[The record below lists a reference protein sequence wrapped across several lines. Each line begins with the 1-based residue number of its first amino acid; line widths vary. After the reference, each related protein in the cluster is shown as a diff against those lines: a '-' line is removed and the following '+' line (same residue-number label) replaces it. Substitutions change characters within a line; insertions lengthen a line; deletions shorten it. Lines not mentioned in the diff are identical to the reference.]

1 MTNAPLP
8 STKSDPTADRIK
20 VKVVGIGG
28 AGSNVLDRLILD
40 EVVDVDLVSCNT
52 DVQSL
57 ASSVATQKVQL
68 GRTLTRGL
76 GAGGDPEIG
85 FAAAEE
91 AAADIS
97 AATEGTPLVF
107 LVAGLGGGTGSGAAP
122 LVAKLARERGA
133 LVLACVTLPFSF
145 EGRRRREQAAESLR
159 AIQTYADAVICFEND
174 RMGEVVLPTAG
185 VHDAFGRTDQVLG
198 QCVRSVIDLVQRRGL
213 IRLGFDDLLTALRNH
228 DSRCLFGYGEAEGH
242 DRAALAVDEAL
253 RSPLMDGGML
263 LPRVAHVLVNI
274 TGGGD
279 LTLAEIQGLMQ
290 ALHHRIA
297 DNAQVLFGA
306 TVDPHFNGRLG
317 VTVIGSLPAG
327 SFPREEPATPAI
339 APAAAQG
346 PLRPV
351 PAAALRQPPV
361 AALRVPERF
370 SPPTPPASRPEPPR
384 TAPPPARAPAT
395 PPEPPPPAPAPEP
408 VYRGRF
414 ERSEPTIVDG
424 EDLDV
429 PAFLRKGLKK

>member
-1 MTNAPLP
+1 MTNSPLP
-8 STKSDPTADRIK
+8 STKPDPSADRIK

-28 AGSNVLDRLILD
+28 AGSNVLDRLVLD
-40 EVVDVDLVSCNT
+40 DAVEVDLVSCNT

-57 ASSVATQKVQL
+57 ASSVASQKVQL

-91 AAADIS
+91 AAGEIS
-97 AATEGTPLVF
+97 AAIEGTPLVF
-107 LVAGLGGGTGSGAAP
+107 IVAGLGGGTGSGAAP
-122 LVAKLARERGA
+122 LVAKLARERGS

-145 EGRRRREQAAESLR
+145 EGRRRREQARESLR

-174 RMGEVVLPTAG
+174 RMGEIVLPTAG

-213 IRLGFDDLLTALRNH
+213 IRLGFDDLLSALRNH
-228 DSRCLFGYGEAEGH
+228 DSRCLFGYAEVAGH
-242 DRAALAVDEAL
+242 DRAALAADEAL
-253 RSPLMDGGML
+253 RSPLMDGGTL

-274 TGGGD
+274 TGGHD
-279 LTLAEIQGLMQ
+279 LTLAEIQSLMQ

-297 DNAQVLFGA
+297 ENAQVLFGA
-306 TVDPHFNGRLG
+306 TVDAKFNGRLG

-327 SFPREEPATPAI
+327 AFPPEETAPAPVVRI
-339 APAAAQG
+339 PAAA
-346 PLRPV
+346 PTISRP
-351 PAAALRQPPV
+351 APV
-361 AALRVPERF
+361 APRAAPLEPPRAPERF
-370 SPPTPPASRPEPPR
+370 SPPAPVPARNDAVRPIPP
-384 TAPPPARAPAT
+384 RAPAI
-395 PPEPPPPAPAPEP
+395 PPEPTPVPEP

>member
-1 MTNAPLP
+1 MTNSPLP

-28 AGSNVLDRLILD
+28 AGSNVLDRLVLD
-40 EVVDVDLVSCNT
+40 DAVDVDLVSCNT

-57 ASSVATQKVQL
+57 ASSVASQKVQL

-91 AAADIS
+91 AAAEIA

-107 LVAGLGGGTGSGAAP
+107 IVAGLGGGTGSGAAP

-145 EGRRRREQAAESLR
+145 EGRRRRDQARESLR
-159 AIQTYADAVICFEND
+159 ALQTYADAVICFEND
-174 RMGEVVLPTAG
+174 RMGEIVLPTAG

-228 DSRCLFGYGEAEGH
+228 DSRCLFGYAEASGH
-242 DRAALAVDEAL
+242 DRAALAAEEAL
-253 RSPLMDGGML
+253 RSPLMDGGAL
-263 LPRVAHVLVNI
+263 LPHVAHVLVNI

-279 LTLAEIQGLMQ
+279 LTLAEIQALMQ
-290 ALHHRIA
+290 NLHHRIA

-306 TVDPHFNGRLG
+306 TVDPKFTGRLG
-317 VTVIGSLPAG
+317 LTIIGSLPAG
-327 SFPREEPATPAI
+327 AFPREEVAPAPAVAAPAPI
-339 APAAAQG
+339 APRVAPAA
-346 PLRPV
+346 PRPT
-351 PAAALRQPPV
+351 PMEPPR
-361 AALRVPERF
+361 APERF
-370 SPPTPPASRPEPPR
+370 SPPAPQPPR
-384 TAPPPARAPAT
+384 AETARAVPNRAPAT
-395 PPEPPPPAPAPEP
+395 PPEPPPPPET

>member
-1 MTNAPLP
+1 MTNTPLP

-28 AGSNVLDRLILD
+28 AGSNVLDRLVLD
-40 EVVDVDLVSCNT
+40 DAVDVDLVSCNT

-107 LVAGLGGGTGSGAAP
+107 IVAGLGGGTGSGAAP

-174 RMGEVVLPTAG
+174 RMGEIVLPTAG

-228 DSRCLFGYGEAEGH
+228 DSRCLFGYGEAAGQ
-242 DRAALAVDEAL
+242 DRAALAVEEAL
-253 RSPLMDGGML
+253 RSPLMDGGSL

-306 TVDPHFNGRLG
+306 TVDARFNGRLG

-327 SFPREEPATPAI
+327 SFPREEPAPP
-339 APAAAQG
+339 APAQAVA
-346 PLRPV
+346 PV
-351 PAAALRQPPV
+351 LPRSIPAAPARPAAIP
-361 AALRVPERF
+361 ALRVPERF
-370 SPPTPPASRPEPPR
+370 SPPAPPTTRPEPARPL
-384 TAPPPARAPAT
+384 PARAPAT
-395 PPEPPPPAPAPEP
+395 PPEPPPAPEP

>member
-1 MTNAPLP
+1 MTNSPLP
-8 STKSDPTADRIK
+8 SAKPDPSADRIK

-28 AGSNVLDRLILD
+28 AGSNVLDRLVLD
-40 EVVDVDLVSCNT
+40 EAVEVDLVSCNT

-57 ASSVATQKVQL
+57 ASSVASQKVQL

-91 AAADIS
+91 AAAEIS
-97 AATEGTPLVF
+97 TAIEGTPLVF
-107 LVAGLGGGTGSGAAP
+107 IVAGLGGGTGSGAAP
-122 LVAKLARERGA
+122 LVAKLARERGS

-174 RMGEVVLPTAG
+174 RMGEIVLPTAG
-185 VHDAFGRTDQVLG
+185 VHDAFGRTDQIIG

-213 IRLGFDDLLTALRNH
+213 IRLGFDDLLSALRNH
-228 DSRCLFGYGEAEGH
+228 DSRCLFGYAEASGH
-242 DRAALAVDEAL
+242 DRASLAADEAL
-253 RSPLMDGGML
+253 RSPLMDGGTL

-274 TGGGD
+274 TGGAD
-279 LTLAEIQGLMQ
+279 LTLAEIQSLMQ

-306 TVDPHFNGRLG
+306 TVDSRFNGRLG

-327 SFPREEPATPAI
+327 AFPREEAKPPSSGQMTAAVAPAPGASRPATV
-339 APAAAQG
+339 APRAA
-346 PLRPV
+346 PLE
-351 PAAALRQPPV
+351 PPR
-361 AALRVPERF
+361 APERF
-370 SPPTPPASRPEPPR
+370 SPPAPAPARSDSTRP
-384 TAPPPARAPAT
+384 APTRAPAT
-395 PPEPPPPAPAPEP
+395 PPEPPPAPEP

>member
-28 AGSNVLDRLILD
+28 AGSNVLDRLVLD
-40 EVVDVDLVSCNT
+40 QVVDVDLVSCNT

-107 LVAGLGGGTGSGAAP
+107 ILAGLGGGTGSGAAP

-228 DSRCLFGYGEAEGH
+228 DSRCLFGYGEAVGH
-242 DRAALAVDEAL
+242 DRAALAIDEAL
-253 RSPLMDGGML
+253 RSPLMDGGSL

-306 TVDPHFNGRLG
+306 TVDPNYNGRLG
-317 VTVIGSLPAG
+317 VTLIGSLPAG
-327 SFPREEPATPAI
+327 SFPREEPAVPV
-339 APAAAQG
+339 APPTSSPV
-346 PLRPV
+346 PLRPAQPPAARQV
-351 PAAALRQPPV
+351 PASP
-361 AALRVPERF
+361 LRVPERF
-370 SPPTPPASRPEPPR
+370 SPPTPPAARPEQPR
-384 TAPPPARAPAT
+384 PAPARAPAT
-395 PPEPPPPAPAPEP
+395 PPEPPPPPPPPEP

>member
-8 STKSDPTADRIK
+8 STKPDPAADRIK

-28 AGSNVLDRLILD
+28 AGSNVLDRLVLD
-40 EVVDVDLVSCNT
+40 DVIDVDLVSCNT

-107 LVAGLGGGTGSGAAP
+107 ILAGLGGGTGSGAAP

-174 RMGEVVLPTAG
+174 RMGEVVLPTGGRARRVWPDRSSAG
-185 VHDAFGRTDQVLG
+185 TMRAFGDRPGTAS
-198 QCVRSVIDLVQRRGL
+198 RIDSTGLRR
-213 IRLGFDDLLTALRNH
+213 FAK
-228 DSRCLFGYGEAEGH
+228 
-242 DRAALAVDEAL
+242 RAAQSRFTLLVRLWRGFGGRSRGSCGRRSLAQSPDE
-253 RSPLMDGGML
+253 R
-263 LPRVAHVLVNI
+263 
-274 TGGGD
+274 
-279 LTLAEIQGLMQ
+279 
-290 ALHHRIA
+290 RI
-297 DNAQVLFGA
+297 
-306 TVDPHFNGRLG
+306 
-317 VTVIGSLPAG
+317 
-327 SFPREEPATPAI
+327 
-339 APAAAQG
+339 
-346 PLRPV
+346 
-351 PAAALRQPPV
+351 
-361 AALRVPERF
+361 
-370 SPPTPPASRPEPPR
+370 PPASRVACARQYHRWRRSHAGRNSRPDAGTASSDRRQRAGALWSHGRLALQRPPWRDADRFVAGRGISARGSGAAGAGRPDGGARPTATRPGPPPR
-384 TAPPPARAPAT
+384 PGHAPSCAGTIFTSHTAGAASGATETGSGPRACD
-395 PPEPPPPAPAPEP
+395 AP
-408 VYRGRF
+408 
-414 ERSEPTIVDG
+414 
-424 EDLDV
+424 
-429 PAFLRKGLKK
+429 

>member
-8 STKSDPTADRIK
+8 STKPDPSADRIK

-28 AGSNVLDRLILD
+28 AGSNVLDRLVLD
-40 EVVDVDLVSCNT
+40 DAVEVDLVSCNT

-57 ASSVATQKVQL
+57 ASSVAMQKVQL

-76 GAGGDPEIG
+76 GAGGDPEVG

-91 AAADIS
+91 AAAEIS
-97 AATEGTPLVF
+97 SAIEATPLVF
-107 LVAGLGGGTGSGAAP
+107 IVAGLGGGTGSGAAP

-174 RMGEVVLPTAG
+174 RMGEIVLPTAG
-185 VHDAFGRTDQVLG
+185 VHDAFGRTDQVIG

-213 IRLGFDDLLTALRNH
+213 IRLGFDDLLSALRNH
-228 DSRCLFGYGEAEGH
+228 DSRCLFGYAEASGH
-242 DRAALAVDEAL
+242 DRATLAADEAL
-253 RSPLMDGGML
+253 RSPLMNGGAL

-274 TGGGD
+274 TGGSD
-279 LTLAEIQGLMQ
+279 LTLAEIQSLMQ

-297 DNAQVLFGA
+297 ENAQVLFGA
-306 TVDPHFNGRLG
+306 TIDAKFNGRLG

-327 SFPREEPATPAI
+327 AFPREETVPTPAI
-339 APAAAQG
+339 AAQLPASIAA
-346 PLRPV
+346 PTAAPRPV
-351 PAAALRQPPV
+351 PPAPRAAPLEPPR
-361 AALRVPERF
+361 APERF
-370 SPPTPPASRPEPPR
+370 
-384 TAPPPARAPAT
+384 
-395 PPEPPPPAPAPEP
+395 
-408 VYRGRF
+408 
-414 ERSEPTIVDG
+414 
-424 EDLDV
+424 
-429 PAFLRKGLKK
+429 